1 MGILKMCKMIMVA
14 LVASYITMVFF
25 NNVTD
30 YSTNL
35 NYIQH
40 VMTMDA
46 LPQDSPHHWRS
57 IQTPLLHHTAYLFII
72 ILQLLSSALCWKGF
86 LQFLRHTDRESVISA
101 RQTSNLGLVLAF
113 GIWFGG
119 FFVIGGEWF
128 LAWQTPWGALASASR
143 IMIAVGLTLIFI
155 NLPDD
160 Y

>member
-1 MGILKMCKMIMVA
+1 MNTLNMCKTVMVA

-35 NYIQH
+35 SYIQH
-40 VMTMDA
+40 VMTMDS
-46 LPQDSPHHWRS
+46 LPQDSSHHWRS
-57 IQTPLLHHTAYLFII
+57 IQLPQLHHVAYLFII

-86 LQFLRHTDRESVISA
+86 LQFLRHTNRESVISA
-101 RQTSNLGLVLAF
+101 RQTSSLGLVLAF

-128 LAWQTPWGALASASR
+128 LAWQTPWGGLSSASR
-143 IMIAVGLTLIFI
+143 ILIAIGVTLIFI